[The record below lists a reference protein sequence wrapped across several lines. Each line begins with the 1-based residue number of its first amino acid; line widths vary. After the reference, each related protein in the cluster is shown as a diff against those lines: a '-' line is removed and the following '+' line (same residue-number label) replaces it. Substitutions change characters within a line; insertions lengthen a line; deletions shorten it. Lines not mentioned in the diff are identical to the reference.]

1 MPLECLQQAVRL
13 DPDYKEE
20 ASTEPAFDD
29 LWSDNWFRELVEK

>member
-20 ASTEPAFDD
+20 ARTEPAFDD
-29 LWSDNWFRELVEK
+29 L